1 MPGRLDENVRRALA
15 AQIGY
20 DAPQRG
26 DSRVDHGLRLGI
38 ADGSPDAAEPHQ
50 VQIRRRAGVPL
61 SMISE
66 PETATPRV

>member
-1 MPGRLDENVRRALA
+1 VRRALA
-15 AQIGY
+15 GQIGY

-26 DSRVDHGLRLGI
+26 DSRVDHGVRPRV
-38 ADGSPDAAEPHQ
+38 ANGSPDAAEPHQ
-50 VQIRRRAGVPL
+50 VQIRRRAGVLL